1 MEMRHLKAAKGI
13 AVLLAVILTGTAACG
28 AKSGSEGTYGETT
41 VTPALQGGTE
51 GEPTVTPAGQG
62 GTEGEPS
69 GAPSV
74 MPEDGD
80 GAGKAPVTEKPS
92 QDTPAVTVTPELR
105 AAVEKIKENEVTEAA
120 ERTASIT
127 LSDSGIRISGSG
139 CEAEK
144 DRLKI
149 KEAGTYE
156 ITGTLSDGSIYVNAD
171 NESEVHLILNGVT
184 IHNDDGAA
192 IFCKKA
198 KKVTITLAK
207 GSVNTLSD
215 GADYVFEEGEDE
227 PDAALYA
234 KHDLVLNGSGELRVT
249 SAYGDA
255 VKGKDAL
262 YILGGS
268 FTINAADDGI
278 IGRDLL
284 YIADGSF
291 SVTAENDAFKATN
304 DTDAASGNIMIDGG
318 VFRLTA
324 GADGIQAETALRIT
338 GGSFS
343 ITTGGGAEKAPVRTE
358 WNEFGGRGQG
368 RPGNNQGTAEQETAS
383 AKGLKAGKELA
394 LSGGSFVLDTVDD
407 ALHSNQDIAITGG
420 EFQIATGDDGVHA
433 DESLVIEGSTVL
445 RITKSYEGLESKKI
459 TISGGEIEIVASDD
473 GLNAAS
479 GTQSG
484 GFGRPGMGMS
494 ADASCEIVINGG
506 SITVNASG
514 DGIDSNGN
522 ITMNGGSVLAYGPT
536 SSGNGVLDYD
546 GTFLLNGGTL
556 LCIGTSSMAQMP
568 AGTSGQ
574 YSLAAVLPSG
584 AAAGSKVEILVD
596 GNRVLA
602 AEAQKSFNYI
612 VASSAEFLADADVSI
627 LVDGT
632 ESYAGAL
639 TEVVTCFGI
648 TGGMQGGFGG
658 FGGGMQGGFG
668 GGRGDMGGMPWQTDG
683 ERPEGGPDGER
694 PEMPEGGMWR
704 QP

>member
-28 AKSGSEGTYGETT
+28 TESGSEGTYGETT
-41 VTPALQGGTE
+41 T
-51 GEPTVTPAGQG
+51 TPAGQG
-62 GTEGEPS
+62 SEGS
-69 GAPSV
+69 PSV

-80 GAGKAPVTEKPS
+80 RAEKAPVTGTPS
-92 QDTPAVTVTPELR
+92 QDTPTVTVIPEIH
-105 AAVEKIKENEVTEAA
+105 AAVAEIKENEVTETAK
-120 ERTASIT
+120 RTASVT
-127 LSDSGIRISGSG
+127 LSDSGITISGSG

-156 ITGTLSDGSIYVNAD
+156 ITGTLSDGSIYVNVD

-184 IHNDDGAA
+184 IHNEDGAA

-198 KKVTITLAK
+198 KKVTITLAE

-215 GADYVFEEGEDE
+215 GAEYVFEEGEDE
-227 PDAALYA
+227 PDATLYV
-234 KHDLVLNGSGELRVT
+234 KHDLVLNGTGELRVT

-291 SVTAENDAFKATN
+291 SVTAAKDALKATN
-304 DTDAASGNIMIDGG
+304 DTDAASGNLMIDGG

-324 GADGIQAETALRIT
+324 GADGIQAETALQIN
-338 GGSFS
+338 GGTFS
-343 ITTGGGAEKAPVRTE
+343 ITTGGGAENAPAKAPE
-358 WNEFGGRGQG
+358 NDFGGRGPGGWQE
-368 RPGNNQGTAEQETAS
+368 RAGNNQGTAAVQEASS
-383 AKGLKAGKELA
+383 AKGLKAGEELTVN
-394 LSGGSFVLDTVDD
+394 GGSFVLDTADD
-407 ALHSNQDIAITGG
+407 ALHSNRNVVITGG
-420 EFQIATGDDGVHA
+420 EIQIATGDDGVHA
-433 DESLVIEGSTVL
+433 DESLVIEGNAAL

-459 TISGGEIEIVASDD
+459 TISGGEIDITASDD
-473 GLNAAS
+473 GLNAAD
-479 GTQSG
+479 GTQSA

-506 SITVNASG
+506 SVKVNASG

-546 GTFLLNGGTL
+546 GSFLLNGGTL
-556 LCIGTSSMAQMP
+556 LCIGSSAMAQMP
-568 AGTSGQ
+568 ASTSGQ
-574 YSLAAVLPSG
+574 YSLAAALPSG
-584 AAAGSKVEILVD
+584 AAAGSTVEILVD
-596 GNRVLA
+596 GKRVLS

-612 VASSAEFLADADVSI
+612 IASSAEFAADADVSI

-658 FGGGMQGGFG
+658 GKFGGFDGIG
-668 GGRGDMGGMPWQTDG
+668 GGRGDMEGMPWQPGG
-683 ERPEGGPDGER
+683 EK
-694 PEMPEGGMWR
+694 PEMPEDGMWR

>member
-1 MEMRHLKAAKGI
+1 M
-13 AVLLAVILTGTAACG
+13 AVLLAVILIGTAACG
-28 AKSGSEGTYGETT
+28 TKSGSEGTYGETT
-41 VTPALQGGTE
+41 ATPAIQGGT
-51 GEPTVTPAGQG
+51 A
-62 GTEGEPS
+62 GEPS

-74 MPEDGD
+74 MPEGGD
-80 GAGKAPVTEKPS
+80 QTERAPVTGTPS
-92 QDTPAVTVTPELR
+92 QATPTGTGTVMPEIR
-105 AAVEKIKENEVTEAA
+105 AIVEEIKENEVTETAK
-120 ERTASIT
+120 RTASIT
-127 LSDSGIRISGSG
+127 LSDSGIAISGSG

-156 ITGTLSDGSIYVNAD
+156 ITGTLSDGSIYVNVD

-184 IHNDDGAA
+184 IHNNDGAA

-198 KKVTITLAK
+198 KKVTITLAE

-215 GADYVFEEGEDE
+215 GAAYVFEEGEDE
-227 PDAALYA
+227 PDATLYA
-234 KHDLVLNGSGELRVT
+234 KHDLVLNGSGELYVT

-291 SVTAENDAFKATN
+291 LVTAANDAFKATN

-318 VFRLTA
+318 EFRLTA
-324 GADGIQAETALRIT
+324 GADGIQAETSLRINDGT
-338 GGSFS
+338 FS
-343 ITTGGGAEKAPVRTE
+343 ITTGGGAKNAPEKEAGNDFGDRGPGRRQDNP
-358 WNEFGGRGQG
+358 WNASA
-368 RPGNNQGTAEQETAS
+368 AEEETPS
-383 AKGLKAGKELA
+383 AKGLKAEKELTVN
-394 LSGGSFVLDTVDD
+394 GGSFALDTADD
-407 ALHSNQDIAITGG
+407 ALHSNRNIAITGG

-433 DESLVIEGSTVL
+433 DESLVIEGSTL
-445 RITKSYEGLESKKI
+445 RITESYEGLEAKKI
-459 TISGGEIEIVASDD
+459 TISGREIDITASDD
-473 GLNAAS
+473 GINAAG
-479 GTQSG
+479 GTQNA

-494 ADASCEIVINGG
+494 ADTSCEIIINGG
-506 SITVNASG
+506 SIKVSASG

-536 SSGNGVLDYD
+536 SNWDGVLDYD

-556 LCIGTSSMAQMP
+556 LCIGNSSMAQMP
-568 AGTSGQ
+568 ADTSAQ
-574 YSLAAVLPSG
+574 YSLAAVLSSK
-584 AAAGSKVEILVD
+584 AAAGSTIEILVD
-596 GNRVLA
+596 GERVLS

-612 VASSAEFLADADVSI
+612 VASSAEFNADADVSI
-627 LVDGT
+627 LVNGA
-632 ESYAGAL
+632 ESYTGAL

-658 FGGGMQGGFG
+658 GKFGGIGGIG
-668 GGRGDMGGMPWQTDG
+668 GGRGDMDGMPWQ
-683 ERPEGGPDGER
+683 P
-694 PEMPEGGMWR
+694 
-704 QP
+704 

>member
-1 MEMRHLKAAKGI
+1 MMHSKTGKGI
-13 AVLLAVILTGTAACG
+13 AVLLAVILAGTAACG
-28 AKSGSEGTYGETT
+28 TETGSEGAYEETT
-41 VTPALQGGTE
+41 ITPTEQGGT
-51 GEPTVTPAGQG
+51 A
-62 GTEGEPS
+62 GEPS
-69 GAPSV
+69 GVPSV

-80 GAGKAPVTEKPS
+80 GAGKAPVTETPS
-92 QDTPAVTVTPELR
+92 QDTPAVTVTPEIR
-105 AAVEKIKENEVTEAA
+105 AAVAEIKKNEVAETA
-120 ERTASIT
+120 ERTARIT

-139 CEAEK
+139 CEAEEG
-144 DRLKI
+144 RLKI

-156 ITGTLSDGSIYVNAD
+156 ITGTLSDGSIYVNVD

-184 IHNDDGAA
+184 IHNNDGAA

-198 KKVTITLAK
+198 KKVTITLAE

-215 GADYVFEEGEDE
+215 GAAYVFEEGEDE

-234 KHDLVLNGSGELRVT
+234 KHDLVLNGSGELHVT
-249 SAYGDA
+249 SVYGDA

-291 SVTAENDAFKATN
+291 VVTAENDAFKATN
-304 DTDAASGNIMIDGG
+304 DVDAASGNIMIDGG

-324 GADGIQAETALRIT
+324 GADGIQAETALQIN
-338 GGSFS
+338 GGSFF
-343 ITTGGGAEKAPVRTE
+343 IKTGGGAENAPAKAAG
-358 WNEFGGRGQG
+358 NEFGNRG
-368 RPGNNQGTAEQETAS
+368 PGGWQENPWNTAGAEETPS
-383 AKGLKAGKELA
+383 AKGLKAGKELTVN
-394 LSGGSFVLDTVDD
+394 GGSFELDTADD
-407 ALHSNQDIAITGG
+407 ALHSNQDIVVTGG

-433 DESLVIEGSTVL
+433 DESLLIEEGVL

-459 TISGGEIEIVASDD
+459 TISGGEIEIMASDD
-473 GLNAAS
+473 GLNAAG
-479 GTQSG
+479 GTQNA

-506 SITVNASG
+506 SITVSASG

-536 SSGNGVLDYD
+536 SSGDGVLDYD

-556 LCIGTSSMAQMP
+556 FCIGTSSMAQMP
-568 AGTSGQ
+568 ADTSAQ
-574 YSLAAVLPSG
+574 YSVAAALPSG
-584 AAAGSKVEILVD
+584 AAAGSTIEILVD
-596 GNRVLA
+596 GKQVLS

-612 VASSAEFLADADVSI
+612 VASSAEFTADADVSI
-627 LVDGT
+627 LVNGA

-658 FGGGMQGGFG
+658 GFG
-668 GGRGDMGGMPWQTDG
+668 GGRGDMGGMPWK
-683 ERPEGGPDGER
+683 PDGER